1 MLILGSGTRDVEI
14 LAPLIVKGTTST
26 FNNGVIVGATK
37 LLAETALS
45 VAASASIAG
54 NLTVA
59 GSLTVGGITS
69 ESLNPY
75 WVAVIIIFENG
86 VPTIVRNAG
95 RNNATSLVR
104 VTGQSVGIIQFDFPA
119 HPQGTNYIMDT
130 AGVGCYATLYQPV
143 RTSTRLGI
151 VLRNSVNLAL
161 VDQEVHVTILA
172 Y

>member
-1 MLILGSGTRDVEI
+1 MQILANSTRDVQI
-14 LAPLIVKGTTST
+14 LAPLKVLSTTTTNFAHNISVGSLT
-26 FNNGVIVGATK
+26 DPAEIALQVGA
-37 LLAETALS
+37 
-45 VAASASIAG
+45 SANISNNLTVGG
-54 NLTVA
+54 NLTVT
-59 GSLTVGGITS
+59 GSANFA
-69 ESLNPY
+69 NPY
-75 WVAVIIIFENG
+75 WVAVFINFENG

-119 HPQGTNYIMDT
+119 HPHGTNYIMDT